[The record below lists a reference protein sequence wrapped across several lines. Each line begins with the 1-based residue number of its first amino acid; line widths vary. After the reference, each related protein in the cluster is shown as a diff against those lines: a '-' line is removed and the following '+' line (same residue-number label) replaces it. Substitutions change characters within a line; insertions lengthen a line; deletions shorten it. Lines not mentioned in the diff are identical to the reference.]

1 MARELVDGGEAVL
14 EAFRNLDIDYIIAS
28 PGSDWPSVWEA
39 LARQKINEADGP
51 RYIDTWHETLAVT
64 MAMGY
69 TRVTGKLQAVLLHA
83 GVGLLQGSL
92 GIHGAYQGEVHAG
105 LLR

>member
-64 MAMGY
+64 MAMTVAMAVAVAVAIFVTSPLVV
-69 TRVTGKLQAVLLHA
+69 TR
-83 GVGLLQGSL
+83 
-92 GIHGAYQGEVHAG
+92 
-105 LLR
+105 